1 MRVIAGKYR
10 SRPLRSLPG
19 MDLRPTADKLRQSLF
34 NILTPGD
41 PDALAGTIWIDFF
54 AGTGAVG
61 IEALS
66 RSASQV
72 YFVESDRP
80 AAELI
85 KQNLKSL
92 KIETGFRIL
101 QQKVSSAISTLGRQI
116 DAVDFIF
123 LDPPY
128 RMESSYAATLSSLAN
143 SSLLKPTSIV
153 MAEHFKKFDPGES
166 FGELRKYRTMR
177 QGDASIS
184 FYRRATASPTSE
196 VHLSGA

>member
-19 MDLRPTADKLRQSLF
+19 LDLRPTADKLRQSLF

-41 PDALAGTIWIDFF
+41 PDALSGSIWIDLF

-61 IEALS
+61 IEAIS
-66 RSASQV
+66 RGASQV

-101 QQKVSSAISTLGRQI
+101 QQNVTSATNTLSRQI
-116 DAVDFIF
+116 DCVDYIF

-128 RMESSYAATLSSLAN
+128 RLESSYAATLALLASSP
-143 SSLLKPTSIV
+143 LLKSTSIV

-166 FGELRKYRTMR
+166 FGELQKYRTMR
-177 QGDASIS
+177 QGDAAIS
-184 FYRRATASPTSE
+184 FYRKAAATTSAI
-196 VHLSGA
+196 HPSGA

>member
-10 SRPLRSLPG
+10 SRPLRSLLG

-66 RSASQV
+66 RGASQV

-80 AAELI
+80 TAELI

-101 QQKVSSAISTLGRQI
+101 QQNVSSAISVLGRQI
-116 DAVDFIF
+116 DGADFIF

-143 SSLLKPTSIV
+143 SSLLKATTIV
-153 MAEHFKKFDPGES
+153 MAEHFKKFDPAVS
-166 FGELRKYRTMR
+166 FGELQKYRTMR

-184 FYRRATASPTSE
+184 FYRRTASATSE
-196 VHLSGA
+196 VHPSGA

>member
-19 MDLRPTADKLRQSLF
+19 LDLRPTADKLRQSLF

-41 PDALAGTIWIDFF
+41 PDALSGSIWIDLF

-61 IEALS
+61 IEAMS
-66 RSASQV
+66 RGASQV

-92 KIETGFRIL
+92 KIETGFRI
-101 QQKVSSAISTLGRQI
+101 SATKC
-116 DAVDFIF
+116 FIR
-123 LDPPY
+123 DQYAEPP
-128 RMESSYAATLSSLAN
+128 N
-143 SSLLKPTSIV
+143 
-153 MAEHFKKFDPGES
+153 
-166 FGELRKYRTMR
+166 
-177 QGDASIS
+177 
-184 FYRRATASPTSE
+184 
-196 VHLSGA
+196 